1 MFDRIGMR
9 TVKTAISIFICLMI
23 FLLLK
28 TIEYIPGVEE
38 NIAFKWYNPFFAA
51 IATAYSIY
59 PGKKKSV
66 QQAKNRCVASIIGG
80 VVAILLV
87 VLYEFITKNSWPTLT
102 GSSILEL
109 LLPYSLIAVFSIL
122 VVVIGV
128 ELKQRPAIFVAILTF
143 LSITVNANATIS
155 TTWGEW
161 VFGINRILSTTIGVL
176 VALSVNCFR
185 LPRLNKNK
193 DLLFCVGIEG
203 IIAHDTDKIINYMN
217 YQLNNVFSL
226 GVNCSLFTTRTPA
239 TFMHLLDD
247 VEINSPVIC
256 CSGAALFDTKRL
268 VYINQEKIAD
278 DVVSKVDM
286 IFDNLNVTPFKNYI
300 SNDVL
305 HIYSKNVD
313 NIGENKY
320 IETMKNASY
329 CICNFNDYNNEYGV
343 LYYLLIEKSDR
354 VNLIVDSLNSSEIG
368 DKLFIQIYD
377 YFDHLNNETDY
388 KYIKVYSKEVEKL
401 NVLRNYAL
409 ANNLRI
415 VGLTASKMS
424 DHLLNIS
431 DYSITYK
438 KNIDISKNDS
448 TIVKSNYNKMF
459 KQISKMYYSRK
470 YSKQEGQVDQNE

>member
-1 MFDRIGMR
+1 MLNRIGMR
-9 TVKTAISIFICLMI
+9 TIKTAISIFICLMI

-28 TIEYIPGVEE
+28 TIEYIPNVEE

-59 PGKKKSV
+59 PGKKKSLE
-66 QQAKNRCVASIIGG
+66 QAKNRCVASIIGG

-87 VLYEFITKNSWPTLT
+87 VFYELISRQAWPTLT
-102 GSSILEL
+102 ESTILEL
-109 LLPYSLIAVFSIL
+109 LIPYTLVSIFAIM

-143 LSITVNANATIS
+143 LSVTVNPNATIS
-155 TTWGEW
+155 NTWGEW

-176 VALSVNCFR
+176 VALAVNCFR

-203 IIAHDTDKIINYMN
+203 ILAHDTDKIMNYMN
-217 YQLNNVFSL
+217 YQLNNVYSL

-256 CSGAALFDTKRL
+256 CSGAALFDPKRL
-268 VYINQEKIAD
+268 IYINKENIPNEVVDKID
-278 DVVSKVDM
+278 YILDGLD
-286 IFDNLNVTPFKNYI
+286 VTPFKNYI
-300 SNDVL
+300 HNDVL

-320 IETMKNASY
+320 FETMKNAPY
-329 CICNFNDYNNEYGV
+329 CICNFNEYNNEYGV
-343 LYYLLIEKSDR
+343 LYYLLIEKEDK
-354 VNLIVDSLNSSEIG
+354 VNSIVDALESSNIG

-377 YFDHLNNETDY
+377 YFDDLNNETNY
-388 KYIKVYSKEVEKL
+388 KYIKIYSKEVEKL
-401 NVLRNYAL
+401 NVLKNYASS
-409 ANNLRI
+409 NDLRI

-424 DHLLNIS
+424 DHLLSIS

-438 KNIDISKNDS
+438 KNIDIAKSDS

-470 YSKQEGQVDQNE
+470 YSK